1 MLGPEAIAIIAGY
14 LVVQKQVAA
23 FVALLTISCPLE

>member
-1 MLGPEAIAIIAGY
+1 MLGPAAIAIIAGY

-23 FVALLTISCPLE
+23 FIALLTISCPLE